1 MQRQTSLHREIKLV
15 NFILLH
21 LFTFN
26 RRIYSDRWRRRNNP
40 EFGLNIP
47 PNGYLSEELS
57 EEEIIFDRAVLER
70 KNSSSKNGFSK
81 ATSWTSSK
89 WLSPDHYSNI
99 QSSGAK
105 QEQKI
110 WTLTEKP
117 RSTPLMAVPENTENP
132 EAEIVTANKNLDPKL
147 TESWLSTSSLSESE
161 NSTPAEISRSG
172 SLTSVS
178 IFSLT
183 PEFGGL
189 DDEFSSYESTSSCGL
204 PDTKVSESLPATT
217 LSTTASTESSIV
229 TIPETSSLPNPSTPH
244 QFFSLFLNPA
254 SSDKLAHTSS
264 MEPDRIGSSSESC
277 KTDATF
283 PEPSPSPHS
292 SATRLSS
299 ILSLQPVS
307 SDEQT
312 LTSSVATDRK
322 SCKIPVAPRNEVVIR
337 IDDDEDK
344 EIFHSNENNEEIVG
358 KDVKSAGQ
366 VSITMEDMVEEA
378 SKDTLFVSRVL

>member
-1 MQRQTSLHREIKLV
+1 
-15 NFILLH
+15 
-21 LFTFN
+21 
-26 RRIYSDRWRRRNNP
+26 
-40 EFGLNIP
+40 
-47 PNGYLSEELS
+47 
-57 EEEIIFDRAVLER
+57 
-70 KNSSSKNGFSK
+70 
-81 ATSWTSSK
+81 
-89 WLSPDHYSNI
+89 
-99 QSSGAK
+99 
-105 QEQKI
+105 
-110 WTLTEKP
+110 
-117 RSTPLMAVPENTENP
+117 
-132 EAEIVTANKNLDPKL
+132 
-147 TESWLSTSSLSESE
+147 
-161 NSTPAEISRSG
+161 
-172 SLTSVS
+172 
-178 IFSLT
+178 
-183 PEFGGL
+183 
-189 DDEFSSYESTSSCGL
+189 
-204 PDTKVSESLPATT
+204 
-217 LSTTASTESSIV
+217 
-229 TIPETSSLPNPSTPH
+229 
-244 QFFSLFLNPA
+244 
-254 SSDKLAHTSS
+254 

-378 SKDTLFVSRVL
+378 SKDTLFVGRVL